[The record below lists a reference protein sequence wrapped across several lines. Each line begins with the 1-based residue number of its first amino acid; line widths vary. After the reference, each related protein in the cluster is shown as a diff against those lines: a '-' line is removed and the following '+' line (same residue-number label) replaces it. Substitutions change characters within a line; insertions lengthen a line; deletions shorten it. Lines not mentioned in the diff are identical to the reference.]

1 MEYIVQTSPPMT
13 SPMVLDQFTVQAQF
27 ENPDPGV
34 ICTYNEI
41 YDNGFTDTQVQATI
55 GQALQVIFPNFQD
68 YYGQLFGDTSYC
80 STTTIVFTASD
91 GS

>member
-1 MEYIVQTSPPMT
+1 M
-13 SPMVLDQFTVQAQF
+13 
-27 ENPDPGV
+27 NPDPGV

-41 YDNGFTDTQVQATI
+41 YYNGFIDIIQVQATI
-55 GQALQVIFPNFQD
+55 GVAEQVIVPNLQD

-80 STTTIVFTASD
+80 STTTIVFIAID